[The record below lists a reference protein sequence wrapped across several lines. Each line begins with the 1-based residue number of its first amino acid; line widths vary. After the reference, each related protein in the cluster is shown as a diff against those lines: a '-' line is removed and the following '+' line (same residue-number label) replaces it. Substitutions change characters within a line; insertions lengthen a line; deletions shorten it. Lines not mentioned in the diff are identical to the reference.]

1 MTSPQS
7 SNAAATIQLEIQGY
21 TDSQGREE
29 MNLALSQSR
38 AESVLNELRAR
49 RVITGSFKAVGYGEE
64 NPVADNGTEAGREA
78 NRRIEFRLIRP
89 DTVDTPEQTTLETT
103 SQSVD
108 TDASQTPRRKRYR
121 MSRFEF
127 VLATAIILFVA
138 FCMGWF
144 ANWLLHRFT
153 RVAADDV
160 AQLDRMSQ
168 ELHEAEET
176 RDQAI
181 TYLQQREAE
190 LTNQLA
196 QTEAEL
202 RAAMD
207 GLRDARHEAEEMRA
221 YIESLRAG

>member
-1 MTSPQS
+1 MTSGQF
-7 SNAAATIQLEIQGY
+7 
-21 TDSQGREE
+21 
-29 MNLALSQSR
+29 
-38 AESVLNELRAR
+38 
-49 RVITGSFKAVGYGEE
+49 VI
-64 NPVADNGTEAGREA
+64 
-78 NRRIEFRLIRP
+78 
-89 DTVDTPEQTTLETT
+89 
-103 SQSVD
+103 
-108 TDASQTPRRKRYR
+108 
-121 MSRFEF
+121 
-127 VLATAIILFVA
+127 ATAIMLFVA
-138 FCMGWF
+138 FCLGWF
-144 ANWLLHRFT
+144 ANWLVHRFS

-221 YIESLRAG
+221 RLTGTQNAG